1 MTSQAIPQNDKA
13 LLAAQ
18 AKAGQAGVDAYQ
30 AAKDEMAAD
39 QQQVLQHA
47 TQAAQARGGPAQ
59 ASGLV
64 ASQANDAYNKGQAQL
79 SRGQANT
86 AARSA
91 GRQES
96 MNLYNEMVLG
106 SRSLI
111 EDQAEAASLMIN
123 TQSEADVASI
133 RREGESNVNSIN
145 SQMELEAAQFE
156 QAMRQQEKDA
166 QLEQSRWER
175 EMEQRERLARMSAAA
190 SGGGGDEGRKA
201 TQSEIKAAL
210 AQGGVARLNE
220 VAGSLGARVD
230 QANITDE
237 ALEFLYT
244 GSMEQ
249 QTKYSTT
256 ANQIFAPLL
265 DNGMSA
271 RDIAQIGW
279 AWDKTG
285 KIDDE
290 SLYELAKYNYR
301 QENPNGPQVYDPEP
315 EELDPFI
322 NSARYEINDLLG
334 ELQIKANQL
343 IDQGL
348 KSANSTGVQITK
360 NDLDF
365 GNLKPQLGAVNNRN
379 LNAAQ
384 NAEANR
390 YTALASS
397 YGAANW
403 SPAAPPA
410 VGRDLQAQQYEDW
423 GSGNN
428 AWLGDMSFDPV
439 TGEQDRLN
447 RELEYSTRDLYA
459 NDESMRP
466 FLDTLMNSAR
476 GFDDIANE
484 QGLSESRMIE
494 QILGMR
500 APDEFN
506 LDDYSPAADGRQ
518 IYTDFLRANPGMAD
532 GSGAETARLMF
543 QEAMSGADPAYWDAL
558 NVSQEDLI
566 PYMQMGRQELI
577 DTNYLD
583 ASGASQNGSLSDL
596 YKPKSFEDMSREQ
609 REINAS
615 DNEYYMDE
623 ADQAD
628 RLSQLS
634 DNSFIKY
641 ANAAANSLPNY
652 NQLDDAGKAEAILR
666 EVKADAKFQASK
678 HAGLWADDFEGLF
691 RSPEQM
697 IGLLNADYSDTS
709 AEIEIGIKND
719 DSTKNYIG
727 LSTAAL
733 NGLIKQELSDGI
745 VKEDATDPDN
755 LRYFTTLDNVLI
767 GLNDTFRTHWNEVN
781 YDAQD
786 YEAFLTELGL
796 NNQGSSAQ
804 QHVMYS
810 YMQLFKPGRVPP
822 LSMNSNLPP
831 YSGQSTTIDLDG

>member
-64 ASQANDAYNKGQAQL
+64 TSQANDAYNKGQAQL

-96 MNLYNEMVLG
+96 MNLYNQMVLG

-111 EDQAEAASLMIN
+111 EDQAEAAALMIN

-156 QAMRQQEKDA
+156 QAMRQAEKDA

-175 EMEQRERLARMSAAA
+175 EMEQRERLARMSAAG
-190 SGGGGDEGRKA
+190 SGGGDEGRKA

-210 AQGGVARLNE
+210 AQGGIARLNE

-237 ALEFLYT
+237 ALEMLYT

-249 QTKYSTT
+249 QSKYSTT

-265 DNGMSA
+265 NNGMSL
-271 RDIAQIGW
+271 RDIAEIGA
-279 AWDKTG
+279 AWDESG
-285 KIDDE
+285 KIDNR
-290 SLYELAKYNYR
+290 SLELLAEHRYR
-301 QENPNGPQVYDPEP
+301 ETNPTGQDPRASYP
-315 EELDPFI
+315 IQPKDLDPFI
-322 NSARYEINDLLG
+322 DEVRYEINDLLG
-334 ELQIKANQL
+334 TLQIKANKL
-343 IDQGL
+343 IDAGL

-365 GNLKPQLGAVNNRN
+365 GNLKPLIPLEQNISTAGPGSNSMNMTAQTAAVPWAERN
-379 LNAAQ
+379 LSQAAKYR
-384 NAEANR
+384 A
-390 YTALASS
+390 Y
-397 YGAANW
+397 
-403 SPAAPPA
+403 
-410 VGRDLQAQQYEDW
+410 

-428 AWLGDMSFDPV
+428 AWLGDMSVNPV

-476 GFDDIANE
+476 GFDDVTSE

-500 APDEFN
+500 APDEFS
-506 LDDYSPAADGRQ
+506 LDDYNQSIDPNQ
-518 IYTDFLRANPGMAD
+518 IYTEFLRANPGMAD

-566 PYMQMGRQELI
+566 PYMQMGRNELN
-577 DTNYLD
+577 DANYLD
-583 ASGASQNGSLSDL
+583 ASGMGQGKSLHDL
-596 YKPKSFEDMSREQ
+596 YNPQTSLLDQQREQ
-609 REINAS
+609 AELNKS
-615 DNEYYMDE
+615 DNDMATDDAQITFE
-623 ADQAD
+623 
-628 RLSQLS
+628 LNKLS
-634 DNSFIKY
+634 DNTLASVEDWAAQNNSNFYGKDSVSQNQDMARAIQNMAQKK
-641 ANAAANSLPNY
+641 AARLAPSNMPELLSLWNGDNAQMLEDLE
-652 NQLDDAGKAEAILR
+652 NQYIPVGEHNGKANGA
-666 EVKADAKFQASK
+666 F
-678 HAGLWADDFEGLF
+678 
-691 RSPEQM
+691 
-697 IGLLNADYSDTS
+697 IGLEKSVMDDLSALGELRRPDGEETDYVSLQYAMD
-709 AEIEIGIKND
+709 
-719 DSTKNYIG
+719 
-727 LSTAAL
+727 AL
-733 NGLIKQELSDGI
+733 KKTVNKLRPNSEFGEAGYKEFLI
-745 VKEDATDPDN
+745 
-755 LRYFTTLDNVLI
+755 
-767 GLNDTFRTHWNEVN
+767 
-781 YDAQD
+781 
-786 YEAFLTELGL
+786 ELGL
-796 NNQGSSAQ
+796 NPGANDANGIIL
-804 QHVMYS
+804 YN
-810 YMQLFKPGRVPP
+810 YMSLFDPDTPKL
-822 LSMNSNLPP
+822 LSQNALLPP
-831 YSGQSTTIDLDG
+831 NTGTGPEFVAS